1 MTTVATEIIGKLMEE
16 LRTVAK
22 TETIMGKEIQV
33 GDVTLIPV
41 SRISLGI
48 GAGGGQGSD
57 NKRTGEGG
65 GGGGGVMVTPIA
77 FIAVKA
83 GEITFHGLRRGG
95 FFEGLFGQMA
105 ELTEKILAKVQ
116 EPETK
121 QAEPEAKKAE
131 PEAG

>member
-1 MTTVATEIIGKLMEE
+1 MTIIASELIGKLMEE

-22 TETIMGKEIQV
+22 TETIMGEEIQV

-41 SRISLGI
+41 SRISLGF

-57 NKRTGEGG
+57 NKKTGEGG

-77 FIAVKA
+77 FIVIKA
-83 GEITFHGLRRGG
+83 GEITVHGLRKGG

-116 EPETK
+116 EPE
-121 QAEPEAKKAE
+121 AKKAE

>member
-41 SRISLGI
+41 SRIPRRS
-48 GAGGGQGSD
+48 APAAARAATT
-57 NKRTGEGG
+57 KERERAAAVVGES
-65 GGGGGVMVTPIA
+65 MVTPIA

-83 GEITFHGLRRGG
+83 GEDHLPWPEKRR
-95 FFEGLFGQMA
+95 LF
-105 ELTEKILAKVQ
+105 
-116 EPETK
+116 
-121 QAEPEAKKAE
+121 
-131 PEAG
+131 

>member
-1 MTTVATEIIGKLMEE
+1 MTIVASEIIGKLMEE
-16 LRTVAK
+16 LRTIAK

-77 FIAVKA
+77 FIVIKA
-83 GEITFHGLRRGG
+83 GEISFHGLKRGG
-95 FFEGLFGQMA
+95 VFEGLFEHLP

-116 EPETK
+116 E
-121 QAEPEAKKAE
+121 AEAKKPE

>member
-1 MTTVATEIIGKLMEE
+1 MTIVAAEIIGKLMEE

-41 SRISLGI
+41 SRISLGV

-57 NKRTGEGG
+57 NKKTGEGG

-83 GEITFHGLRRGG
+83 GEISFHGLKRGG
-95 FFEGLFGQMA
+95 LFS
-105 ELTEKILAKVQ
+105 ELFDQLPELAEKIMAKAQ
-116 EPETK
+116 GT
-121 QAEPEAKKAE
+121 EAKKAE
-131 PEAG
+131 PEAD

>member
-1 MTTVATEIIGKLMEE
+1 MAIVASEIIGKLMEE
-16 LRTVAK
+16 LRTVAR

-33 GDVTLIPV
+33 GEVTLIPV
-41 SRISLGI
+41 SRISLGV

-57 NKRTGEGG
+57 NKKTGEGG

-77 FIAVKA
+77 FIAIKA
-83 GEITFHGLRRGG
+83 GEISFHGIKRGG
-95 FFEGLFGQMA
+95 VFEGLFEQLP

-116 EPETK
+116 
-121 QAEPEAKKAE
+121 AAEAKKAE